1 MCTLEKRGN
10 LFILTLTG
18 EDDHH
23 RGKNKHVVSLHL
35 ISTLRA
41 TLSQIRT
48 EAKPGSV
55 LITTAQG
62 KFFSNGFDLAY
73 AAKQDGSIDIPL
85 LREMVDDFKPIV
97 SDFLTLPLPTI
108 AVVSGHAGAAGFTL
122 ALLHDYVLMRNDR
135 GVLYMSELNI
145 GLTFPDYFMALMKSK
160 ITSPTARRDV
170 LLRAAKLTAE
180 KVVGLGIIDSAYEN
194 SEETM
199 KAGLKLGEELG
210 SKKWK
215 CEIYA
220 DTRMNSYSEISELL
234 GLVENFKSVIPAK
247 L

>member
-18 EDDHH
+18 EYDH
-23 RGKNKHVVSLHL
+23 RLGFPL
-35 ISTLRA
+35 ILTLRV
-41 TLSQIRT
+41 TLYQIRT
-48 EAKPGSV
+48 EAKRGSV

-73 AAKQDGSIDIPL
+73 AAKQDRSINIPR
-85 LREMVDDFKPIV
+85 LREMVDGFKPIV

-108 AVVSGHAGAAGFTL
+108 AVVSGHVASAGFAL
-122 ALLHDYVLMRNDR
+122 ALVYDYVLMRKEK
-135 GVLYMSELNI
+135 GVLYMN
-145 GLTFPDYFMALMKSK
+145 
-160 ITSPTARRDV
+160 V
-170 LLRAAKLTAE
+170 LLRAAKLIAE
-180 KVVGLGIIDSAYEN
+180 KAVELGIIDSAYEN
-194 SEETM
+194 LEETM

-215 CEIYA
+215 GEIYF
-220 DTRMNSYSEISELL
+220 DIKMNSYSEISEVL
-234 GLVENFKSVIPAK
+234 GLVENFKSFIPAK

>member
-18 EDDHH
+18 EDDH
-23 RGKNKHVVSLHL
+23 RLGLPL

-41 TLSQIRT
+41 TLNQIRT

-73 AAKQDGSIDIPL
+73 AADKNGSINIPR
-85 LREMVDDFKPIV
+85 LREMVDGFKPVI

-108 AVVSGHAGAAGFTL
+108 AVVSGHAAAAGFML
-122 ALLHDYVLMRNDR
+122 ALVHDYVLMRKDR
-135 GVLYMSELNI
+135 GVLYMSEVNI

-160 ITSPTARRDV
+160 ITSPIARRDV
-170 LLRAAKLTAE
+170 VLRAAKLTAE
-180 KVVGLGIIDSAYEN
+180 KAVEYGIIDSAHEN
-194 SEETM
+194 LEETM

-215 CEIYA
+215 GEIYA
-220 DTRMNSYSEISELL
+220 DIRMNSYSEISELL
-234 GLVENFKSVIPAK
+234 GLVEDFKSVIPAK